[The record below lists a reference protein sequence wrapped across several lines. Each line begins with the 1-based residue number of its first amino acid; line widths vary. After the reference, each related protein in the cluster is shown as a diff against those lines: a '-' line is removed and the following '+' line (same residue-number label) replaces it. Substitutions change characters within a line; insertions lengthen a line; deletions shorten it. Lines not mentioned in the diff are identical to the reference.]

1 MVNCLLKSAL
11 VAAVVLVASAL
22 SNDKLFTC
30 CKTVSTEEI
39 TEPIIKFKVQKSNP
53 PCVTAVIFTTNSS
66 HYCAHLRA
74 PWVHQKIKD
83 FMRAKAQTSVTPVVT
98 SSSPS
103 SSSSLLLSIMTST
116 VPSSSS
122 TVSSSS
128 SDVSS
133 SSSST
138 VSSSSSSD
146 VSTSSSSVSSPSSDV
161 SSSSYD
167 VSSASSPTLQTS
179 SSSSSFFSSS
189 STITPS
195 ETPGTADQ

>member
-11 VAAVVLVASAL
+11 VATVVLVASAL

-53 PCVTAVIFTTNSS
+53 PCVTAVIFTTNSG
-66 HYCAHLRA
+66 HYCSHLRA
-74 PWVHQKIKD
+74 PWVHQKIKE
-83 FMRAKAQTSVTPVVT
+83 FMRTKAQTSVPQVVT

-116 VPSSSS
+116 VSSPSSDVSSPSSSD
-122 TVSSSS
+122 VSSSS

-133 SSSST
+133 SSSG
-138 VSSSSSSD
+138 
-146 VSTSSSSVSSPSSDV
+146 VSSPSS
-161 SSSSYD
+161 
-167 VSSASSPTLQTS
+167 PTLRTS

-195 ETPGTADQ
+195 ETPGTTEQ